1 MPISEV
7 TTGHGS
13 QLWVD
18 VGAGLVRVAEIDDI
32 PELPTSSE
40 RALYET
46 SSFDTTG
53 FKEFKKEPLKEG
65 VEVTITGNYIIN
77 SAGDATL
84 QAADDA
90 EGALPFR
97 IVLKQGAVTYY
108 CEGDA
113 LFYNLKRMN
122 PKAEKRT
129 FSIALKPVSTASIDP
144 A

>member
-18 VGAGLVRVAEIDDI
+18 VGAGLARVAEIDDI

-129 FSIALKPVSTASIDP
+129 FSIALKPVSTATIDP

>member
-13 QLWVD
+13 QLWID
-18 VGAGLVRVAEIDDI
+18 VGAGLARVAEIDDI

-40 RALYET
+40 RGLYET

-129 FSIALKPVSTASIDP
+129 FSIALKPVSTATIDP